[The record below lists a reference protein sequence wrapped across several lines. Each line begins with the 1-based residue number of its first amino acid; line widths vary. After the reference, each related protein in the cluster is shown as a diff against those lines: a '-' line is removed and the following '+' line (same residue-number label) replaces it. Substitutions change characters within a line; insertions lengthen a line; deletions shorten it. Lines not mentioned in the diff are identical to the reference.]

1 MAIPVADYETVFAQI
16 LAFFRNRFPGKD
28 THTESF
34 LGKCARAIAM
44 AIFGLLK
51 AVEAADADALPSDRS
66 SSQALRDWAFVFGVP
81 ADTFGHFGP
90 KAPSIATGGAGY
102 CTGTNG
108 TVFADGSLLT
118 APDGRTQ
125 IQLSGTATIPG
136 APPGTG
142 QVLGRFIAVT
152 PGSGGNL
159 DAGSTLTW
167 ESPPSGADGT
177 VTLTS
182 QLAGGLDDES
192 DTDLLG
198 RTLDRMQKPPKG
210 GAANDYRSWAES
222 VDGISRPYV
231 YPLRGGL
238 NTVQVVI
245 VADGSGVGRL
255 PSGAVKTA
263 VDAFVATVRP
273 ATVEGYQTV
282 LPIVGTPMV
291 VRVRVV
297 PSPQYA
303 FDWASAGVSYS
314 VAAYATPAGAPAMLT
329 LTPAPPADLVNA
341 VTLRQDPRIQVRAS
355 GATSSPA
362 LLQARVMAVA
372 GSVLTLDAPF
382 PAGAVNV
389 GNSVFPGSPLVAPV
403 TNALL
408 AYVDALGPSR
418 QSGYADPNDPWE
430 DVAAIARLT
439 QIVLDLRDV
448 NGVPL
453 ARNIVAGGITID
465 GNQNDREAVDVSA
478 AGPELLVVGSIMVTD

>member
-1 MAIPVADYETVFAQI
+1 MSIPIADYESTAAQI
-16 LAFFRNRFPGKD
+16 LSFFRNRFAGKD
-28 THTESF
+28 THAESF
-34 LGKCARAIAM
+34 LGKSARAVAM

-51 AVEAADADALPSDRS
+51 AVEAADADSLPSDRS

-81 ADTFGHFGP
+81 ADTLGHFGP
-90 KAPSIATGGAGY
+90 KGPQIATGGAGY

-108 TVFADGSLLT
+108 TVFNNGSLLT
-118 APDGRTQ
+118 APDGQTQ
-125 IQLSGTATIPG
+125 IALSGTVTIAG

-142 QVLGRFIAVT
+142 QVLGRFVAVT
-152 PGSGGNL
+152 PGSAGNL
-159 DAGSTLTW
+159 DAGSMLTW

-182 QLAGGLDDES
+182 PLAGGLDAES
-192 DTDLLG
+192 DTNLLG

-222 VDGISRPYV
+222 VDGVSRAYV

-245 VADGSGVGRL
+245 VADGSGVGRV
-255 PSGAVKTA
+255 PSAAVKAA
-263 VDAFVATVRP
+263 VDAYMATVRP
-273 ATVEGYQTV
+273 ATVEGYKTI
-282 LPIVGTPMV
+282 LPVVGTPMV
-291 VRVRVV
+291 IRIRVV
-297 PSPQYA
+297 PSPQYR

-314 VAAYATPAGAPAMLT
+314 VAAYAAPAGAPPTLT
-329 LTPAPPADLVNA
+329 LTPAPPTDLVNA
-341 VTLRQDPRIQVRAS
+341 VTLRQNPRIQVRGS

-362 LLQARVMAVA
+362 LLQARVVAIA

-389 GNSVFPGSPLVAPV
+389 GDAVFPGSALVGPV
-403 TNALL
+403 TSALL
-408 AYVDALGPSR
+408 AYVDSLGTSR
-418 QSGYADPNDPWE
+418 QSGYADPNDPWD

-453 ARNIVAGGITID
+453 ARNIVAGGATID
-465 GNQNDREAVDVSA
+465 GNQSDREAVDTTA
-478 AGPELLVVGSIMVTD
+478 AGPELLVAGTIMVTD